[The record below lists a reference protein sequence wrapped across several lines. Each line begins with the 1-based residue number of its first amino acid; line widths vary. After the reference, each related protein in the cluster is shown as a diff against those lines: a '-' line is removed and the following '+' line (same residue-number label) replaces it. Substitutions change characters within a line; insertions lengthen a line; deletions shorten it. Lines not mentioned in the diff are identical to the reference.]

1 MLLWCVYFCHHIIT
15 QQQRQ
20 IIFLPSYN
28 NTTTPPNS
36 CAGIINIT
44 VECDPCLT
52 KTLINVLYLSKTSI
66 VKLTSTEGWISK
78 KGQNHTYQ
86 ALSLRE
92 LLAHQV
98 HNASVQV
105 STENRRGS
113 ESANKKFGSHLWIN
127 PIQKFDFGHQFP
139 LQFSRFYFT
148 KKKVVTQNL
157 VKPEAMNFIK

>member
-1 MLLWCVYFCHHIIT
+1 
-15 QQQRQ
+15 
-20 IIFLPSYN
+20 
-28 NTTTPPNS
+28 
-36 CAGIINIT
+36 
-44 VECDPCLT
+44 
-52 KTLINVLYLSKTSI
+52 
-66 VKLTSTEGWISK
+66 
-78 KGQNHTYQ
+78 
-86 ALSLRE
+86 
-92 LLAHQV
+92 V

-105 STENRRGS
+105 STENKRGS